1 MTKYLKTW
9 EADNWRTSKGG
20 PVKNL
25 ELLQRII
32 QHAGNRPLQW
42 HWVKGHSLLGDEDAT
57 WNDEA
62 NTLAQQ
68 AADGC
73 EHGDLPRACSDL
85 VPVAQLVP
93 GLWQRDQRGERRCG
107 TCKAPLQE
115 DIHTHLCNGSLRQP
129 MPPKP
134 RQTEHPPPPPPF
146 PPPAL
151 ARPSHVPP
159 PPPSQP
165 APPPPPPPS
174 QSSSSSAPPPPSP
187 LPPPQDERIEQDDRL
202 AVLLLLAR
210 HGPLDRKLTPTVL
223 PTAKAI
229 AKSCFAK
236 VHAAS
241 LTSHHDPHGFEQEV
255 LKLLRLPTQL
265 LDAGKRPL
273 SERSQRLAE
282 LVKEAAAWTNDTHPD
297 EEGNRSTSQSQ
308 TTSRQTTKPAAK
320 PTTLS
325 GRERPM
331 LISRPLRFSRVK
343 ASLTSSNSRKL
354 SSWCAASSRKC
365 SNRYRGRRRPP
376 PSCKSATPSNCKCSS
391 SYAGC
396 EARRQAQAAG
406 QLTHSANW
414 LKTKTYGRACWRWLE
429 PS

>member
-1 MTKYLKTW
+1 VATNSHAT
-9 EADNWRTSKGG
+9 ATSIA
-20 PVKNL
+20 PPS
-25 ELLQRII
+25 
-32 QHAGNRPLQW
+32 RPLP
-42 HWVKGHSLLGDEDAT
+42 VPPP
-57 WNDEA
+57 
-62 NTLAQQ
+62 
-68 AADGC
+68 
-73 EHGDLPRACSDL
+73 LP
-85 VPVAQLVP
+85 
-93 GLWQRDQRGERRCG
+93 
-107 TCKAPLQE
+107 PL
-115 DIHTHLCNGSLRQP
+115 
-129 MPPKP
+129 
-134 RQTEHPPPPPPF
+134 PPPPASA
-146 PPPAL
+146 PPPQPL
-151 ARPSHVPP
+151 RPSHVPP

-165 APPPPPPPS
+165 APPPPS
-174 QSSSSSAPPPPSP
+174 QSSSSASPPPSP
-187 LPPPQDERIEQDDRL
+187 LPPAQDERIEQDDRL
-202 AVLLLLAR
+202 AAR

-406 QLTHSANW
+406 LLTHSANW